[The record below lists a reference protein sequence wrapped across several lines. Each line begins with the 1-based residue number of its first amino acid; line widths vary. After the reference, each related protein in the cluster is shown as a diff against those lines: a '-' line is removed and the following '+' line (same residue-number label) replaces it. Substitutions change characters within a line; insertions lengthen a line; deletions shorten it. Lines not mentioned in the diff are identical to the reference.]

1 LLHVSELT
9 DDVVDK
15 HPGGNLG
22 LVSDHLRVGDKIEV
36 LCTKIDPVQG
46 SIRLS
51 RKKLL
56 RMRKNSNVAGYSRT
70 SMNQQPGTPP
80 PPLNGLSKSLIPN
93 RIQPT
98 SFDNEEDEEEDNH
111 INIDN
116 DLSDDQEEEQEAVII
131 SIDGVAITGVDVTTL
146 DESDFSDD
154 DTDDDEDDPS
164 NSNTD
169 ENAPSNQ
176 ASSYEA
182 LWEQRLNQLIEY
194 KGEKGNTNVPI
205 RISPLGRWVKR
216 QRKLFKK
223 GELSDERINSLNEI
237 GFEWQGVHKD
247 LQWEKYF
254 DELVAYKEE
263 KGDTKVPRSLGKL
276 GSWVRR
282 QRQSFKEGA
291 MTEERTNKLNELG
304 FEWIINKKRKG

>member
-9 DDVVDK
+9 DDLVDK

-56 RMRKNSNVAGYSRT
+56 RMRKNNVTSYSPT
-70 SMNQQPGTPP
+70 SMNQQPGISP
-80 PPLNGLSKSLIPN
+80 PPLNGLSKPLIPN

-98 SFDNEEDEEEDNH
+98 FDNEEDEEEDNH
-111 INIDN
+111 INVNN
-116 DLSDDQEEEQEAVII
+116 DLSEDQEQEAVII
-131 SIDGVAITGVDVTTL
+131 SIDGVDVIGSESE
-146 DESDFSDD
+146 DEDSDFIEDEDSDFSDD
-154 DTDDDEDDPS
+154 DTDDVEDDRG
-164 NSNTD
+164 NSDTE
-169 ENAPSNQ
+169 ENVTST
-176 ASSYEA
+176 YDD

-194 KGEKGNTNVPI
+194 KGEKGNTNIPI

-216 QRKLFKK
+216 QRELFKK

>member
-1 LLHVSELT
+1 
-9 DDVVDK
+9 
-15 HPGGNLG
+15 
-22 LVSDHLRVGDKIEV
+22 
-36 LCTKIDPVQG
+36 
-46 SIRLS
+46 
-51 RKKLL
+51 
-56 RMRKNSNVAGYSRT
+56 MRKNNVASYSPT
-70 SMNQQPGTPP
+70 SMAQQPGAPP
-80 PPLNGLSKSLIPN
+80 PPLNGLLKSLNPN

-98 SFDNEEDEEEDNH
+98 FDNEEDEGEDNH
-111 INIDN
+111 INVNN
-116 DLSDDQEEEQEAVII
+116 DLSEDQEQEAVII
-131 SIDGVAITGVDVTTL
+131 SIDGVGVTESED

-154 DTDDDEDDPS
+154 DTDDVEDDRG
-164 NSNTD
+164 NSDTE

-176 ASSYEA
+176 ASSNEA

-194 KGEKGNTNVPI
+194 KGEKGNTNVPV

-216 QRKLFKK
+216 QRELFKK
-223 GELSDERINSLNEI
+223 GELSDDRINSLNEI
-237 GFEWQGVHKD
+237 CFEWQGVHKD

-263 KGDTKVPRSLGKL
+263 KGNTKVPRTFKL